1 MKNTVKEERI
11 KKQLT
16 QVQLAALVGVSRQ
29 TIFSIEI
36 NKYVPSVVLSLKL
49 AKAFGKKVEDV
60 FKLELSDYRVMSE
73 LSSGLFSI

>member
-1 MKNTVKEERI
+1 MKNSVKEERL

-16 QVQLAALVGVSRQ
+16 QVQLSELIGVSRQ

-49 AKAFGKKVEDV
+49 AKAFGKKVEDI
-60 FKLELSDYRVMSE
+60 FKLEMSD
-73 LSSGLFSI
+73 

>member
-1 MKNTVKEERI
+1 MKNTVKEERL

-16 QVQLAALVGVSRQ
+16 QVQLADMVGVSRQ

-49 AKAFGKKVEDV
+49 AKAFGKKVEDL
-60 FKLELSDYRVMSE
+60 FQLEAVDQ
-73 LSSGLFSI
+73 